1 MPTHGGS
8 DINKYLSQEEKNTLK
23 LEFAYQGQSFGM
35 IGGYCE
41 EGFPLYYANEDM
53 AALLG
58 YESVEELAAAI
69 GGRVVNTIHPDDM
82 AQVEND
88 LGGRFY
94 EGMTYETTYRMLRRD
109 GSWFW
114 TVDKGK
120 VVRAE
125 DGRLAILSV
134 CTDMSDFLHRQK
146 ELESQN
152 SVSDY
157 LFRNLPGGKFLQ
169 CILSDVSRFVAERE
183 QREAEL
189 ERLLKASEERYEII
203 RALGTVYQDI
213 SVIDLKA
220 QRYTLVSGCG
230 KSEQY
235 QGSTGPSGEFRSFVS

>member
-1 MPTHGGS
+1 MNSYRYDLHLHS
-8 DINKYLSQEEKNTLK
+8 CLSPCGDTDMTPNNLV
-23 LEFAYQGQSFGM
+23 
-35 IGGYCE
+35 
-41 EGFPLYYANEDM
+41 NM

-58 YESVEELAAAI
+58 YESVEELVAAI
-69 GGRVVNTIHPDDM
+69 GGKVVNTIHPDDM
-82 AQVEND
+82 AQVERD

-157 LFRNLPGGKFLQ
+157 LFRNLPSGYVRRSIDEGFPFLYTGE
-169 CILSDVSRFVAERE
+169 RF
-183 QREAEL
+183 L
-189 ERLLKASEERYEII
+189 EM
-203 RALGTVYQDI
+203 LG
-213 SVIDLKA
+213 
-220 QRYTLVSGCG
+220 
-230 KSEQY
+230 
-235 QGSTGPSGEFRSFVS
+235 